1 MVISH
6 WHPHNDLL
14 VVEHQD
20 FQGFVLATFYNFELC
35 WTNSG
40 YYALANYR
48 SKVNS
53 HLFFYSLPLPSL
65 LLFNHFAHF
74 TVKLICYD
82 HPESSPVLYQTRQV
96 KHDFADNSD
105 FVEKRILFKLK
116 VGLPNEWRYSF
127 NAAVG

>member
-20 FQGFVLATFYNFELC
+20 FQGFVLATFCNFELC

-40 YYALANYR
+40 CYALVNYR
-48 SKVNS
+48 SEVNS

-65 LLFNHFAHF
+65 LLLHHFAHF
-74 TVKLICYD
+74 TVKLIYYD
-82 HPESSPVLYQTRQV
+82 HPESSPVLYQTRQI
-96 KHDFADNSD
+96 KQDFAVNSD
-105 FVEKRILFKLK
+105 SDPSSILSTLIF
-116 VGLPNEWRYSF
+116 S
-127 NAAVG
+127 